1 MCRGLELRTYL
12 ARRLL
17 LSIPTLFGLT
27 VLIFGAMRVLPGGGL
42 GAFVVDDMV
51 SQQLTDAQIQLIKQE
66 LGLDRPLIIQYATWM
81 RDVFDGSFGYSQS
94 RNDEPIRD
102 LILSRGVISAEIG
115 ILSVLLS
122 WVIGLP
128 VGILSAM
135 KPHSIW
141 DKLAST
147 TTVLFLA
154 LPNFWL
160 GLLIVVAW
168 VIWWDYHPPFVGVN
182 PWVDPVAN
190 FEIII
195 GPTLV
200 MATSMAAVIAR
211 MARSSLFEAFQQD
224 FVRTA
229 TSKGLAERIVIA
241 RHVLPNALLPVL
253 TISGVMLGFVM
264 GGSVAV
270 EVAFMTPGLGR
281 SMVLATIERDMNV
294 VQSLVLLYGIIFV
307 LVNLCID
314 ILYSVLD
321 PRIRIS

>member
-1 MCRGLELRTYL
+1 MKGYI
-12 ARRLL
+12 ARRFLL
-17 LSIPTLFGLT
+17 MIPTLFGLT

-51 SQQLTDAQIQLIKQE
+51 SQQLTDVQIQAIKRE
-66 LGLDRPLIIQYATWM
+66 LGLDRPLHIQYYTWM

-94 RNDEPIRD
+94 RAGEPIRD
-102 LILSRGVISAEIG
+102 LILSRGIISAEIG
-115 ILSVLLS
+115 ILAVLLS

-128 VGILSAM
+128 VGMLSAI
-135 KPHSIW
+135 KPNSIW

-160 GLLIVVAW
+160 GLLIILCWVVFW
-168 VIWWDYHPPFVGVN
+168 GYHPPVVGVN

-190 FEIII
+190 FKIII

-211 MARSSLFEAFQQD
+211 MARSSLFEVLRQD
-224 FVRTA
+224 YVKTA
-229 TSKGLAERIVIA
+229 KSKGLAERVVIA
-241 RHVLPNALLPVL
+241 RHVLPNALMPVL
-253 TISGVMLGFVM
+253 TISGVMLGFVL

-270 EVAFMTPGLGR
+270 EVAFTTPGLGR
-281 SMVLATIERDMNV
+281 TIVQATIERDMNV
-294 VQSLVLLYGIIFV
+294 VQSLVLLYGMIFI
-307 LVNLCID
+307 LVNFIID

-321 PRIRIS
+321 PRIRMS

>member
-1 MCRGLELRTYL
+1 MKGYI
-12 ARRLL
+12 ARRFLL
-17 LSIPTLFGLT
+17 MIPTLFGLT
-27 VLIFGAMRVLPGGGL
+27 VLIFGAMRVLPGGGF

-51 SQQLTDAQIQLIKQE
+51 SQQLTDVQIQAIKRE
-66 LGLDRPLIIQYATWM
+66 LGLDRPLHVQYYTWI

-94 RNDEPIRD
+94 RAGEPIRD
-102 LILSRGVISAEIG
+102 LILSRGIISAEIG
-115 ILSVLLS
+115 ILAVLLS

-128 VGILSAM
+128 VGMLSAI
-135 KPHSIW
+135 KPNSIW

-160 GLLIVVAW
+160 GLLIILCWVVFW
-168 VIWWDYHPPFVGVN
+168 GYHPPVVGVN

-190 FEIII
+190 FKIII

-211 MARSSLFEAFQQD
+211 MARSSLFEVLRQD
-224 FVRTA
+224 YVKTA
-229 TSKGLAERIVIA
+229 KSKGLAERVVIA
-241 RHVLPNALLPVL
+241 RHVLPNALMPVL

-270 EVAFMTPGLGR
+270 EVAFTTPGLGR
-281 SMVLATIERDMNV
+281 SIVQATIERDMNV
-294 VQSLVLLYGIIFV
+294 VQSLVLLYGMIFI
-307 LVNLCID
+307 LVNFIID
-314 ILYSVLD
+314 LLYSVLD
-321 PRIRIS
+321 PRVRMS

>member
-1 MCRGLELRTYL
+1 MRAYV
-12 ARRLL
+12 ARRFLL
-17 LSIPTLFGLT
+17 TIPTLFGLT

-51 SQQLTDAQIQLIKQE
+51 SQTLTDAQIQLIKKE
-66 LGLDRPLIIQYATWM
+66 LGLDRPLYIQYYTWM

-94 RNDEPIRD
+94 RGGEPIRD
-102 LILSRGVISAEIG
+102 LILSRGIISAEIG
-115 ILSVLLS
+115 IFSVLLS

-128 VGILSAM
+128 VGMLSAI
-135 KPHSIW
+135 KPNSIW

-160 GLLIVVAW
+160 GLLIVIAW
-168 VIWWDYHPPFVGVN
+168 VVWWGYHPPFVGVS

-195 GPTLV
+195 GPILV
-200 MATSMAAVIAR
+200 MSTSMAAVIAR
-211 MARSSLFEAFQQD
+211 MARSSLFEVLRQD
-224 FVRTA
+224 YVKTA
-229 TSKGLAERIVIA
+229 KSKGLAERVVIA

-281 SMVLATIERDMNV
+281 SIVLATIERDMNV
-294 VQSLVLLYGIIFV
+294 VQSLVLLYGIIFII
-307 LVNLCID
+307 VNLIID
-314 ILYSVLD
+314 LLYSVLD
-321 PRIRIS
+321 PRIRMS

>member
-1 MCRGLELRTYL
+1 LRTYVL
-12 ARRLL
+12 RRILL
-17 LSIPTLFGLT
+17 TIPTLFGLT

-51 SQQLTDAQIQLIKQE
+51 SQTLTDAQIRLIKKE
-66 LGLDRPLIIQYATWM
+66 LGLDRPLYIQYSSWM

-94 RNDEPIRD
+94 RGGEPIRD
-102 LILSRGVISAEIG
+102 LILSRGIVSAEIG

-128 VGILSAM
+128 VGMLSAIR
-135 KPHSIW
+135 PNSIW

-160 GLLIVVAW
+160 GLLIVLAW
-168 VIWWDYHPPFVGVN
+168 VVWWGYHPPFVGVN
-182 PWVDPVAN
+182 PWVDPGKN

-195 GPTLV
+195 GPILV
-200 MATSMAAVIAR
+200 MSTSMAAVIAR
-211 MARSSLFEAFQQD
+211 MARSSLFEVLRQD
-224 FVRTA
+224 YVKTA
-229 TSKGLAERIVIA
+229 KSKGLAERVVIA
-241 RHVLPNALLPVL
+241 RHVLPNALLPVI

-281 SMVLATIERDMNV
+281 SIVLATIERDMNV
-294 VQSLVLLYGIIFV
+294 VQSLVLLYGIIFII
-307 LVNLCID
+307 VNFIID
-314 ILYSVLD
+314 LLYGVLD
-321 PRIRIS
+321 PRIRMS

>member
-1 MCRGLELRTYL
+1 MKGYV
-12 ARRLL
+12 ARRFLL
-17 LSIPTLFGLT
+17 MIPTLFGLT

-51 SQQLTDAQIQLIKQE
+51 SQQLTDVQIQAIKRE
-66 LGLDRPLIIQYATWM
+66 LGLDRPLYIQYYTWI

-94 RNDEPIRD
+94 RAGEPVRD
-102 LILSRGVISAEIG
+102 LILSRGIISAEIG
-115 ILSVLLS
+115 ILAVLLS

-128 VGILSAM
+128 VGMLSAI
-135 KPHSIW
+135 KPNSIW

-160 GLLIVVAW
+160 GLLIILCWVVFW
-168 VIWWDYHPPFVGVN
+168 GYHPPVVGVN

-190 FEIII
+190 FKIII

-211 MARSSLFEAFQQD
+211 MARSSLFEVLRQD
-224 FVRTA
+224 YVKTA
-229 TSKGLAERIVIA
+229 KSKGLAERVVIA
-241 RHVLPNALLPVL
+241 RHVLPNALMPVL

-270 EVAFMTPGLGR
+270 EVAFTTPGLGR
-281 SMVLATIERDMNV
+281 SIVQATIERDMNV
-294 VQSLVLLYGIIFV
+294 VQSLVLLYGMIFI
-307 LVNLCID
+307 LVNFIID
-314 ILYSVLD
+314 LLYSVLD
-321 PRIRIS
+321 PRVRMS

>member
-1 MCRGLELRTYL
+1 LRTYVL
-12 ARRLL
+12 RRILL
-17 LSIPTLFGLT
+17 TIPTLFGLT

-51 SQQLTDAQIQLIKQE
+51 SQTLTDAQIQLIKKE
-66 LGLDRPLIIQYATWM
+66 LGLDRPLYIQYSSWM

-94 RNDEPIRD
+94 RGGEPIRD
-102 LILSRGVISAEIG
+102 LILSRGIISAEIG
-115 ILSVLLS
+115 IFSVLLS

-128 VGILSAM
+128 VGMLSAI
-135 KPHSIW
+135 KPNSIW

-160 GLLIVVAW
+160 GLLIVIAW
-168 VIWWDYHPPFVGVN
+168 VVWWGYHPPFVGVS

-195 GPTLV
+195 GPILV
-200 MATSMAAVIAR
+200 MSTSMAAVIAR
-211 MARSSLFEAFQQD
+211 MARSSLFEVLRQD
-224 FVRTA
+224 YVKTA
-229 TSKGLAERIVIA
+229 KSKGLAERVVIA

-281 SMVLATIERDMNV
+281 SIVLATIERDMNV
-294 VQSLVLLYGIIFV
+294 VQSLVLLYGIIFIF
-307 LVNLCID
+307 VNLIID
-314 ILYSVLD
+314 LLYSVLD
-321 PRIRIS
+321 PRIRMS

>member
-1 MCRGLELRTYL
+1 MRTYV
-12 ARRLL
+12 ARRFLL
-17 LSIPTLFGLT
+17 TIPTLFGLT

-51 SQQLTDAQIQLIKQE
+51 SQQLTDVQIQAIRKE
-66 LGLDRPLIIQYATWM
+66 LGLDRPLYIQYSTWM

-94 RNDEPIRD
+94 RGGEPIRD

-128 VGILSAM
+128 VGMLSAI
-135 KPHSIW
+135 KPNSIW

-160 GLLIVVAW
+160 GLLIVLAW
-168 VIWWDYHPPFVGVN
+168 VVWWGYHPPFVGVN
-182 PWVDPVAN
+182 LWVDPWAN
-190 FEIII
+190 FQIII
-195 GPTLV
+195 GPILV
-200 MATSMAAVIAR
+200 MSTSMAAVIAR
-211 MARSSLFEAFQQD
+211 MARSSLFEVLRQD
-224 FVRTA
+224 YVKTA
-229 TSKGLAERIVIA
+229 KSKGLAERIVIA

-281 SMVLATIERDMNV
+281 SIVLATIERDMNV
-294 VQSLVLLYGIIFV
+294 VQSLVLLYGIIFII
-307 LVNLCID
+307 VNLIID
-314 ILYSVLD
+314 LLYSVLD
-321 PRIRIS
+321 PRIRMS

>member
-1 MCRGLELRTYL
+1 
-12 ARRLL
+12 
-17 LSIPTLFGLT
+17 
-27 VLIFGAMRVLPGGGL
+27 VLPGGGL

-51 SQQLTDAQIQLIKQE
+51 SQTLTDAQIQLIKKE
-66 LGLDRPLIIQYATWM
+66 LGLDKPLYIQYSSWM

-94 RNDEPIRD
+94 RGGEPIRD
-102 LILSRGVISAEIG
+102 LIMSRGIISAEIG

-128 VGILSAM
+128 VGMLSAI
-135 KPHSIW
+135 KPNSIW

-160 GLLIVVAW
+160 GLLIVLAW
-168 VIWWDYHPPFVGVN
+168 VVWWGYHPPFVGVN
-182 PWVDPVAN
+182 LWVDPWAN
-190 FEIII
+190 FQIII
-195 GPTLV
+195 GPILV
-200 MATSMAAVIAR
+200 MSTSMAAVIAR
-211 MARSSLFEAFQQD
+211 MARSSLFEVLRQD
-224 FVRTA
+224 YVKTA
-229 TSKGLAERIVIA
+229 KSKGLAERIVIA

-281 SMVLATIERDMNV
+281 SIVLATIERDMNV
-294 VQSLVLLYGIIFV
+294 VQSLVLLYGIIFII
-307 LVNLCID
+307 VNLIID
-314 ILYSVLD
+314 LLYSVLD
-321 PRIRIS
+321 PRIRMS

>member
-1 MCRGLELRTYL
+1 MRAYV
-12 ARRLL
+12 ARRFLL
-17 LSIPTLFGLT
+17 TIPTLFGLT

-51 SQQLTDAQIQLIKQE
+51 SQQLTDVQIQAIKRE
-66 LGLDRPLIIQYATWM
+66 LGLDRPLYIQYSSWM

-94 RNDEPIRD
+94 RGGEPIRD
-102 LILSRGVISAEIG
+102 LILSRGIISAEIG
-115 ILSVLLS
+115 IFSVLLS

-128 VGILSAM
+128 VGMLSAI
-135 KPHSIW
+135 KPNSIW

-160 GLLIVVAW
+160 GLLIVLAW
-168 VIWWDYHPPFVGVN
+168 VVWWGYHPPFVGVS

-195 GPTLV
+195 GPILV
-200 MATSMAAVIAR
+200 MSTSMAAVIAR
-211 MARSSLFEAFQQD
+211 MARSSLFEVLRQD
-224 FVRTA
+224 YVKTA
-229 TSKGLAERIVIA
+229 KSKGLAERIVIA

-281 SMVLATIERDMNV
+281 SIVLATIERDMNV
-294 VQSLVLLYGIIFV
+294 VQSLVLLYGIIFII
-307 LVNLCID
+307 VNFIID
-314 ILYSVLD
+314 LLYSVLD
-321 PRIRIS
+321 PRIRMS

>member
-1 MCRGLELRTYL
+1 LKGYI
-12 ARRLL
+12 ARRFLL
-17 LSIPTLFGLT
+17 MIPTLFGLT

-51 SQQLTDAQIQLIKQE
+51 SQQLTDVQIQAIKRE
-66 LGLDRPLIIQYATWM
+66 LGLDRPLHVQYYTWI

-94 RNDEPIRD
+94 RAGEPIRD
-102 LILSRGVISAEIG
+102 LILSRGIISAEIG
-115 ILSVLLS
+115 ILAVLLS

-128 VGILSAM
+128 VGMLSAI
-135 KPHSIW
+135 KPNSIW

-160 GLLIVVAW
+160 GLLIILCWVVFW
-168 VIWWDYHPPFVGVN
+168 GYHPPVVGVN

-190 FEIII
+190 FKIII

-211 MARSSLFEAFQQD
+211 MARSSLFEVLRQD
-224 FVRTA
+224 YVKTA
-229 TSKGLAERIVIA
+229 RSKGLAERVVIA
-241 RHVLPNALLPVL
+241 RHVLPNALMPVL

-270 EVAFMTPGLGR
+270 EVAFTTPGLGR
-281 SMVLATIERDMNV
+281 SIVQATIERDMNV
-294 VQSLVLLYGIIFV
+294 VQSLVLLYGMIFI
-307 LVNLCID
+307 LVNFIID
-314 ILYSVLD
+314 LLYSVLD
-321 PRIRIS
+321 PRVRMS

>member
-1 MCRGLELRTYL
+1 MKGYV
-12 ARRLL
+12 ARRFLL
-17 LSIPTLFGLT
+17 MIPTLFGLT

-51 SQQLTDAQIQLIKQE
+51 SQQLTDVQIQAIKRE
-66 LGLDRPLIIQYATWM
+66 LGLDRPLHIQYYTWM

-94 RNDEPIRD
+94 RAGEPIRD
-102 LILSRGVISAEIG
+102 LILSRGIISAEIG
-115 ILSVLLS
+115 ILAVLLY

-128 VGILSAM
+128 VGMLSAI
-135 KPHSIW
+135 KPNSIW

-160 GLLIVVAW
+160 GLLIILCWVVFW
-168 VIWWDYHPPFVGVN
+168 GYHPPVVGVN

-190 FEIII
+190 FKIII

-211 MARSSLFEAFQQD
+211 MARSSLFEVLRQD
-224 FVRTA
+224 YVKTA
-229 TSKGLAERIVIA
+229 KSKGLAERVVIA
-241 RHVLPNALLPVL
+241 RHVLPNALMPVL

-270 EVAFMTPGLGR
+270 EVAFTPPGLGR
-281 SMVLATIERDMNV
+281 SIVHATIERDMNV
-294 VQSLVLLYGIIFV
+294 VPSLVLLYGMIFI
-307 LVNLCID
+307 LVNFIID

-321 PRIRIS
+321 PRIRMS

>member
-1 MCRGLELRTYL
+1 
-12 ARRLL
+12 
-17 LSIPTLFGLT
+17 

-51 SQQLTDAQIQLIKQE
+51 SQQLTDVQIQAIRKE
-66 LGLDRPLIIQYATWM
+66 LGLDRPLYIQYSTWM

-94 RNDEPIRD
+94 RGGEPIRD

-128 VGILSAM
+128 VGMLSAI
-135 KPHSIW
+135 KPNSIW

-160 GLLIVVAW
+160 GLLIVLAW
-168 VIWWDYHPPFVGVN
+168 VVWWGYHPPFVGVN
-182 PWVDPVAN
+182 LWVDPWAN
-190 FEIII
+190 FQIII
-195 GPTLV
+195 GPILV
-200 MATSMAAVIAR
+200 MSTSMAAVIAR
-211 MARSSLFEAFQQD
+211 MARSSLFEVLRQD
-224 FVRTA
+224 YVKTA
-229 TSKGLAERIVIA
+229 KSKGLAERIVIA

-281 SMVLATIERDMNV
+281 SIVLATIERDMNV
-294 VQSLVLLYGIIFV
+294 VQSLVLLYGIIFII
-307 LVNLCID
+307 VNLIID
-314 ILYSVLD
+314 LLYSVLD
-321 PRIRIS
+321 PRIRMS

>member
-1 MCRGLELRTYL
+1 MRTYVL
-12 ARRLL
+12 RRILL
-17 LSIPTLFGLT
+17 TIPTLFGLT

-51 SQQLTDAQIQLIKQE
+51 SQQLTDVQIQAIKRE
-66 LGLDRPLIIQYATWM
+66 LGLDRPLYIQYSSWM

-94 RNDEPIRD
+94 RGGEPIRD
-102 LILSRGVISAEIG
+102 LILSRGIISAEIG
-115 ILSVLLS
+115 IFSVLLS

-128 VGILSAM
+128 VGMLSAI
-135 KPHSIW
+135 KPNSIW

-160 GLLIVVAW
+160 GLLIVIAW
-168 VIWWDYHPPFVGVN
+168 VVWWGYHPPFVGVS

-195 GPTLV
+195 GPILV
-200 MATSMAAVIAR
+200 MSTSMAAVIAR
-211 MARSSLFEAFQQD
+211 MARSSLFEVLRQD
-224 FVRTA
+224 YVKTA
-229 TSKGLAERIVIA
+229 KSKGLAERVVIA

-281 SMVLATIERDMNV
+281 SIVLATIERDMNV
-294 VQSLVLLYGIIFV
+294 VQSLVLLYGIIFIF
-307 LVNLCID
+307 VNLIID
-314 ILYSVLD
+314 LLYSVLD
-321 PRIRIS
+321 PRIRMS

>member
-1 MCRGLELRTYL
+1 MRTYVL
-12 ARRLL
+12 RRILL
-17 LSIPTLFGLT
+17 TIPTLFGLT

-51 SQQLTDAQIQLIKQE
+51 SQTLTDAQIQLIKKE
-66 LGLDRPLIIQYATWM
+66 LGLDRPLYIQYSSWM

-94 RNDEPIRD
+94 RGGEPIRD
-102 LILSRGVISAEIG
+102 LILSRGIISAEIG
-115 ILSVLLS
+115 IFSVLLS

-128 VGILSAM
+128 VGMLSAI
-135 KPHSIW
+135 KPNSIW

-160 GLLIVVAW
+160 GLLIVIAW
-168 VIWWDYHPPFVGVN
+168 VVWWGYHPPFVGVS

-195 GPTLV
+195 GPILV
-200 MATSMAAVIAR
+200 MSTSMAAVIAR
-211 MARSSLFEAFQQD
+211 MARSSLFEVLRQD
-224 FVRTA
+224 YVKTA
-229 TSKGLAERIVIA
+229 KSKGLAERVVIA

-281 SMVLATIERDMNV
+281 SIVLATIERDMNV
-294 VQSLVLLYGIIFV
+294 VQSLVLLYGIIFI
-307 LVNLCID
+307 LVNLIID
-314 ILYSVLD
+314 VLYSVLD
-321 PRIRIS
+321 PRIRMS

>member
-1 MCRGLELRTYL
+1 MKGYIT
-12 ARRLL
+12 RRFLL
-17 LSIPTLFGLT
+17 MIPTLFGLT

-51 SQQLTDAQIQLIKQE
+51 SQQLTDVQIQAIKRE
-66 LGLDRPLIIQYATWM
+66 LGLDRPLHVQYYTWI

-94 RNDEPIRD
+94 RAGEPIRD
-102 LILSRGVISAEIG
+102 LILSRGIISAEIG
-115 ILSVLLS
+115 ILAVLLS

-128 VGILSAM
+128 VGMLSAI
-135 KPHSIW
+135 KPNSIW

-160 GLLIVVAW
+160 GLLIILCWVVFW
-168 VIWWDYHPPFVGVN
+168 GYHPPVVGVN

-190 FEIII
+190 FKIII

-211 MARSSLFEAFQQD
+211 MARSSLFEVLRQD
-224 FVRTA
+224 YVKTA
-229 TSKGLAERIVIA
+229 KSKGLAERVVIA
-241 RHVLPNALLPVL
+241 RHVLPNALMPVL

-270 EVAFMTPGLGR
+270 EVAFTTPGLGR
-281 SMVLATIERDMNV
+281 SIVQATIERDMNV
-294 VQSLVLLYGIIFV
+294 VQSLVLLYGMIFI
-307 LVNLCID
+307 LVNFIID
-314 ILYSVLD
+314 LLYSVLD
-321 PRIRIS
+321 PRVRMS

>member
-1 MCRGLELRTYL
+1 MKGYV
-12 ARRLL
+12 ARRFLL
-17 LSIPTLFGLT
+17 MIPTLFGLT

-51 SQQLTDAQIQLIKQE
+51 SQQLTDVQIQAIKRE
-66 LGLDRPLIIQYATWM
+66 LGLDRPLHVQYYTWI

-94 RNDEPIRD
+94 RAGEPIRD
-102 LILSRGVISAEIG
+102 LILSRGIISAEIG
-115 ILSVLLS
+115 ILAVLLS

-128 VGILSAM
+128 VGMLSAI
-135 KPHSIW
+135 KPNSIW

-160 GLLIVVAW
+160 GLLIILCWVVFW
-168 VIWWDYHPPFVGVN
+168 GYHPPVVGVN

-190 FEIII
+190 FKIII

-211 MARSSLFEAFQQD
+211 MARSSLFEVLRQD
-224 FVRTA
+224 YVKTA
-229 TSKGLAERIVIA
+229 KSKGLAERVVIA
-241 RHVLPNALLPVL
+241 RHVLPNALMPVL

-270 EVAFMTPGLGR
+270 EVAFTTPGLGR
-281 SMVLATIERDMNV
+281 SIVQATIERDMNV
-294 VQSLVLLYGIIFV
+294 VQSLVLLYGMIFI
-307 LVNLCID
+307 LVNFIID
-314 ILYSVLD
+314 LLYSVLD
-321 PRIRIS
+321 PRVRMS

>member
-1 MCRGLELRTYL
+1 MRKYL
-12 ARRLL
+12 ARRFLL
-17 LSIPTLFGLT
+17 TIPTLFGLT

-51 SQQLTDAQIQLIKQE
+51 SQQLTDVQIQAIKRE
-66 LGLDRPLIIQYATWM
+66 LGLDRPLYIQYYTWM

-94 RNDEPIRD
+94 RGGEPIRD
-102 LILSRGVISAEIG
+102 LILSRGIISAEIG
-115 ILSVLLS
+115 IFSVLLS

-128 VGILSAM
+128 VGMLSAI
-135 KPHSIW
+135 KPNSIW

-160 GLLIVVAW
+160 GLLIVIAW
-168 VIWWDYHPPFVGVN
+168 VVWWGYHPPFVGVS

-195 GPTLV
+195 GPILV
-200 MATSMAAVIAR
+200 MSTSMAAVIAR
-211 MARSSLFEAFQQD
+211 MARSSLFEVLRQD
-224 FVRTA
+224 YVKTA
-229 TSKGLAERIVIA
+229 RSKGLAERVVIA

-281 SMVLATIERDMNV
+281 SIVLATIERDMNV
-294 VQSLVLLYGIIFV
+294 VQSLVLLYGIIFII
-307 LVNLCID
+307 VNLIID
-314 ILYSVLD
+314 LLYSVLD
-321 PRIRIS
+321 PRIRMS

>member
-1 MCRGLELRTYL
+1 MRAYV
-12 ARRLL
+12 ARRFLL
-17 LSIPTLFGLT
+17 TIPTLFGLT

-51 SQQLTDAQIQLIKQE
+51 SQTLTDAQIQLIKKE
-66 LGLDRPLIIQYATWM
+66 LGLDRPLYIQYSSWM

-94 RNDEPIRD
+94 RGGEPIRD
-102 LILSRGVISAEIG
+102 LILSRGIISAEIG
-115 ILSVLLS
+115 IFSVLLS

-128 VGILSAM
+128 VGMLSAI
-135 KPHSIW
+135 KPNSIW

-160 GLLIVVAW
+160 GLLIVIAW
-168 VIWWDYHPPFVGVN
+168 VVWWGYHPPFVGVS

-195 GPTLV
+195 GPILV
-200 MATSMAAVIAR
+200 MSTSMAAVIAR
-211 MARSSLFEAFQQD
+211 MARSSLFEVLRQD
-224 FVRTA
+224 YVKTA
-229 TSKGLAERIVIA
+229 RSKGLAERVVII

-281 SMVLATIERDMNV
+281 SIVLATIERDMNV
-294 VQSLVLLYGIIFV
+294 VQSLVLLYGIIFII
-307 LVNLCID
+307 VNFIID
-314 ILYSVLD
+314 LLYSVLD
-321 PRIRIS
+321 PRIRMS

>member
-1 MCRGLELRTYL
+1 MKGYI
-12 ARRLL
+12 ARRFLL
-17 LSIPTLFGLT
+17 MIPTLFGLT

-51 SQQLTDAQIQLIKQE
+51 SQQLTDVQIQAIKRE
-66 LGLDRPLIIQYATWM
+66 LGLDRPLHVQYYTWI

-94 RNDEPIRD
+94 RAGEPIRD
-102 LILSRGVISAEIG
+102 LILSRGIISAEIG
-115 ILSVLLS
+115 ILAVLLS

-128 VGILSAM
+128 VGMLSAI
-135 KPHSIW
+135 KPNSIW

-160 GLLIVVAW
+160 GLLIILCWVVFW
-168 VIWWDYHPPFVGVN
+168 GYHPPVVGVN

-190 FEIII
+190 FKIII

-211 MARSSLFEAFQQD
+211 MARSSLFEVLRQD
-224 FVRTA
+224 YVKTA
-229 TSKGLAERIVIA
+229 KSKGLAERVVIA
-241 RHVLPNALLPVL
+241 RHVLPNALMPVL

-270 EVAFMTPGLGR
+270 EVAFTTPGLGR
-281 SMVLATIERDMNV
+281 SIVQATIERDMNV
-294 VQSLVLLYGIIFV
+294 VQSLVLLYGMIFI
-307 LVNLCID
+307 LVNFIID
-314 ILYSVLD
+314 LLYSVLD
-321 PRIRIS
+321 PRVRMS

>member
-1 MCRGLELRTYL
+1 MRAYV
-12 ARRLL
+12 ARRFLL
-17 LSIPTLFGLT
+17 TIPTLFGLT

-42 GAFVVDDMV
+42 GAFVMDDMV
-51 SQQLTDAQIQLIKQE
+51 SQTLTDVQIQAIKRE
-66 LGLDRPLIIQYATWM
+66 LGLDRPLYIQYYTWM

-94 RNDEPIRD
+94 RGGEPIRD
-102 LILSRGVISAEIG
+102 LILSRGIISAEIG
-115 ILSVLLS
+115 IFSVLLS

-128 VGILSAM
+128 VGMLSAI
-135 KPHSIW
+135 KPNSIW

-160 GLLIVVAW
+160 GLLIVIAW
-168 VIWWDYHPPFVGVN
+168 VVWWGYHPPFVGVS

-195 GPTLV
+195 GPILV
-200 MATSMAAVIAR
+200 MSTSMAAVIAR
-211 MARSSLFEAFQQD
+211 MARSSLFEVLRQD
-224 FVRTA
+224 YVKTA
-229 TSKGLAERIVIA
+229 KSKGLAERVVIA

-281 SMVLATIERDMNV
+281 SIVLATIERDMNV
-294 VQSLVLLYGIIFV
+294 VQSLVLLYGIIFII
-307 LVNLCID
+307 VNLIID
-314 ILYSVLD
+314 LLYSVLD
-321 PRIRIS
+321 PRIRMS

>member
-1 MCRGLELRTYL
+1 MRTYVL
-12 ARRLL
+12 RRILL
-17 LSIPTLFGLT
+17 TIPTLFGLT

-51 SQQLTDAQIQLIKQE
+51 SQQLTDVQIQAIKRE
-66 LGLDRPLIIQYATWM
+66 LGLDRPLYIQYSSWM

-94 RNDEPIRD
+94 RGGEPIRD

-128 VGILSAM
+128 VGMLSAI
-135 KPHSIW
+135 KPNSIW

-160 GLLIVVAW
+160 GLLIVIAW
-168 VIWWDYHPPFVGVN
+168 VVWWGYHPPFVGVS

-195 GPTLV
+195 GPILV
-200 MATSMAAVIAR
+200 MSTSMAAVIAR
-211 MARSSLFEAFQQD
+211 MARSSLFEVLRQD
-224 FVRTA
+224 YVKTA
-229 TSKGLAERIVIA
+229 KSKGLAERVVIA

-281 SMVLATIERDMNV
+281 SIVLATIERDMNV
-294 VQSLVLLYGIIFV
+294 VQSLVLLYGIIFI
-307 LVNLCID
+307 LVNLIID
-314 ILYSVLD
+314 LLYSVLD
-321 PRIRIS
+321 PRIRMS

>member
-1 MCRGLELRTYL
+1 MRTYVL
-12 ARRLL
+12 RRILL
-17 LSIPTLFGLT
+17 TIPTLFGLT

-51 SQQLTDAQIQLIKQE
+51 SQTLTDAQIQLIKKE
-66 LGLDRPLIIQYATWM
+66 LGLDRPLYIQYSSWM

-94 RNDEPIRD
+94 RGGEPIRD
-102 LILSRGVISAEIG
+102 LILSRGIISAEIG
-115 ILSVLLS
+115 IFSVLLS

-128 VGILSAM
+128 VGMLSAI
-135 KPHSIW
+135 KPNSIW

-160 GLLIVVAW
+160 GLLIVIAW
-168 VIWWDYHPPFVGVN
+168 VVWWGYHPPFVGVS

-195 GPTLV
+195 GPILV
-200 MATSMAAVIAR
+200 MSTSMAAVIAR
-211 MARSSLFEAFQQD
+211 MARSSLFEVLRQD
-224 FVRTA
+224 YVKTA
-229 TSKGLAERIVIA
+229 KSKGLAERVVIA

-281 SMVLATIERDMNV
+281 SIVLATIERDMNV
-294 VQSLVLLYGIIFV
+294 VQSLVLLYGIIFI
-307 LVNLCID
+307 LVNLIID
-314 ILYSVLD
+314 LLYSVLD
-321 PRIRIS
+321 PRIRMS

>member
-1 MCRGLELRTYL
+1 MKGYI
-12 ARRLL
+12 ARRFLL
-17 LSIPTLFGLT
+17 MIPTLFGLT

-51 SQQLTDAQIQLIKQE
+51 SQQLTDVQIQAIKRE
-66 LGLDRPLIIQYATWM
+66 LGLDRPLHVQYYTWI

-94 RNDEPIRD
+94 RAGEPIRD
-102 LILSRGVISAEIG
+102 LILSRGIISAEIG
-115 ILSVLLS
+115 ILAVLLS

-128 VGILSAM
+128 VGMLSAI
-135 KPHSIW
+135 KPNSIW

-160 GLLIVVAW
+160 GLLIILCGVVVW
-168 VIWWDYHPPFVGVN
+168 GYHPPVVGVN

-190 FEIII
+190 FKIII

-211 MARSSLFEAFQQD
+211 MARSSLFEVLRQD
-224 FVRTA
+224 YVKTA
-229 TSKGLAERIVIA
+229 KSKGLAERVVIA
-241 RHVLPNALLPVL
+241 RHVLPNALMPVL

-270 EVAFMTPGLGR
+270 EVAFTTPGLGR
-281 SMVLATIERDMNV
+281 SIVQATIERDMNV
-294 VQSLVLLYGIIFV
+294 VQSLVLLYGMIFI
-307 LVNLCID
+307 LVNFIID
-314 ILYSVLD
+314 LLYSVLD
-321 PRIRIS
+321 PRVRMS

>member
-1 MCRGLELRTYL
+1 MRTYV
-12 ARRLL
+12 ARRFILT
-17 LSIPTLFGLT
+17 IPTLFGLT

-51 SQQLTDAQIQLIKQE
+51 SQQLTDVQIQAIRRE
-66 LGLDRPLIIQYATWM
+66 LGLDRPLYIQYSTWM

-94 RNDEPIRD
+94 RGGEPIRD

-128 VGILSAM
+128 VGMLSAI
-135 KPHSIW
+135 KPNSIW

-160 GLLIVVAW
+160 GLLIVIAW
-168 VIWWDYHPPFVGVN
+168 VVWWGYHPPFVGVS

-195 GPTLV
+195 GPILV
-200 MATSMAAVIAR
+200 MSTSMAAVIAR
-211 MARSSLFEAFQQD
+211 MARSSLFEVLRQD
-224 FVRTA
+224 YVKTA
-229 TSKGLAERIVIA
+229 KSKGLAERIVIA

-281 SMVLATIERDMNV
+281 SIVLATIERDMNV
-294 VQSLVLLYGIIFV
+294 VQSLVLLYGIIFI
-307 LVNLCID
+307 LVNLIID
-314 ILYSVLD
+314 LLYSVLD
-321 PRIRIS
+321 PRIRMS